1 MQPSND
7 MRDASD
13 SRLERIARTAR
24 RLFGAAAA
32 AVWLE
37 RNGERR
43 LLALQGDSG
52 GREWLQAECARVVAE
67 GVPLLSGAPGDFAGW
82 PLRAVDGARVGA
94 LAVVGSRPLTGE
106 DHESARDL
114 VCWAESELARAALQQ
129 SLVAAREGE
138 SRLHAVIDNIADGII
153 TLDQYGKIVSIN
165 RAAVRIFG
173 YQPEEVR
180 GQNVKVLMPVVY
192 HEAHDGYLKN
202 FRDTG
207 TTRVIGV
214 DREVTGRRKDSSLFS
229 MELTVNEMWLDGKR
243 GFAGIIRDITQRRE
257 NERRLR
263 ETNALLQA
271 MMSSTASFV
280 YVRDLDGR
288 FLYVNREYEQLF
300 GIEGES
306 VVGRPVEQVLAPELA
321 RHNRERDLALV
332 HGRALGPQEDE
343 VTLPGTRRTYLVVR
357 SPLYNEHGEIYATCG
372 VGTDITERKRTEEMK
387 NEFISTVSH
396 ELRTPLTSIRGSLGL
411 LTGGVAGELPER
423 ARNLLAIANNNCERL
438 VRLINDILDIEKIE
452 SGNMRFELVPQRLLP
467 LVEQALASIQGF
479 AAQYQVR
486 FALHAQAADA
496 HVAADADRIV
506 QVIVNL
512 LSNAAKFS
520 PPDSTVD
527 VTLSR
532 CDARIRLSVR
542 DRGQGVGPEFRERIF
557 QKFAQAD
564 ASDTRAKGGT
574 GLGLSISRAIV
585 ERHHGS
591 IDFRNLPDGGSD
603 FFFELPL
610 AEVPTLRA
618 SRAGRVLIVEDDHD
632 IARLLAMMLEQAG
645 LSSDI
650 AHDADEARRLLV
662 ERSYEAMTLDLS
674 LPREDGMSLLRW
686 IRGQERTRGLPV
698 VVVSARA
705 AEGRRK
711 LTGGAV
717 GIVDWIPKP
726 IDEARLVASLQQA
739 LGAGAVDS
747 PRLLYVEDDA
757 DLVKVVGEMVAPAF
771 AVHHAASL
779 AEARRMLAAE
789 TYNLILLDLQL
800 PDGHGSELLGELP
813 APNAATPV
821 VVFSVDE
828 ASGATAESV
837 HAALVKARTSNE
849 QLLDVLHALLGQPA
863 REKDKT

>member
-1 MQPSND
+1 MQPPNEP
-7 MRDASD
+7 RDGSD
-13 SRLERIARTAR
+13 SRFERIARTAR

-32 AVWLE
+32 AIWLE
-37 RNGERR
+37 RRGEGGF
-43 LLALQGDSG
+43 LALQGDAG
-52 GREWLQAECARVVAE
+52 GREWLQAECARVCAE
-67 GVPLLSGAPGDFAGW
+67 GVPLVSGAPGDFAGW
-82 PLRAVDGARVGA
+82 PLRAIDGARVGA
-94 LAVVGSRPLTGE
+94 LAVAGCRPLTDE

-114 VCWAESELARAALQQ
+114 VCWAESELARGALHQ
-129 SLVAAREGE
+129 SLLAAREGE

-153 TLDQYGKIVSIN
+153 TLDQYGRIVSLN

-180 GQNVKVLMPVVY
+180 GENVKVLMPVIY

-207 TTRVIGV
+207 NTRVIGV
-214 DREVTGRRKDSSLFS
+214 DREVTGRRKDGSLFS
-229 MELTVNEMWLDGKR
+229 MELTVNEMWLSGER
-243 GFAGIIRDITQRRE
+243 GFAGIIRDTTVRRE

-280 YVRDLDGR
+280 YVRDLEGK
-288 FLYVNREYEQLF
+288 FLFVNREYEQLF
-300 GIEGES
+300 GVEGGS
-306 VVGRPVEQVLAPELA
+306 LIGRTMEQVQAPELA
-321 RHNRERDLALV
+321 HHNRERDQALL
-332 HGRALGPQEDE
+332 HGTVVGPQEDE

-357 SPLYNEHGEIYATCG
+357 SPLYNERGEVYATCG

-411 LTGGVAGELPER
+411 LAGGVAGELPER
-423 ARNLLAIANNNCERL
+423 ARNLLTIATSNCERL

-452 SGNMRFELVPQRLLP
+452 SGNMRFELVPQRMLP

-486 FALHAQAADA
+486 FALHAEAGDA
-496 HVAADADRIV
+496 QVAADADRIV

-520 PPDSTVD
+520 PPGSTVD
-527 VTLSR
+527 VTLSQ
-532 CDARIRLSVR
+532 DGARARVSVR

-585 ERHHGS
+585 ERHRGR
-591 IDFRNLPDGGSD
+591 IDFRNMPDGGSE
-603 FFFELPL
+603 FFFDLPL
-610 AEVPTLRA
+610 AEAPALTL
-618 SRAGRVLIVEDDHD
+618 SRQGRVLICEDDHD

-645 LSSDI
+645 LKSDI

-662 ERSYEAMTLDLS
+662 EHSYEAMTLDLS

-686 IRGQERTRGLPV
+686 VRGQERTRALPV

-705 AEGRRK
+705 EEGRRR

-726 IDEARLVASLQQA
+726 IDEARLVAALQQA
-739 LGAGAVDS
+739 LSASHGDS
-747 PRLLYVEDDA
+747 PTLLYVEDDP
-757 DLVKVVGEMVAPAF
+757 DLVKVVAEMVAPAF
-771 AVHHAASL
+771 SVHHAGSL
-779 AEARRMLAAE
+779 AEARRMLAADP
-789 TYNLILLDLQL
+789 YHLILLDLQL
-800 PDGHGSELLGELP
+800 PDGHGSELLGGLP

-828 ASGATAESV
+828 ASGTTADSV

-863 REKDKT
+863 RTKDKT